1 MNKLKWNQL
10 SEKLKINIPFYIKK
24 KDSYFQS
31 FKFDEKIIFSFL
43 DENLLIFKIYNNI
56 DENNNLLSINITLS
70 NYFILSFLNID
81 ENIIKILQNKLLSNK
96 FLFLSNKRKI
106 YIIQFSYIDYYFD
119 IKITI
124 NFEKNEEIIS
134 FIDNIIFVTKEKN
147 LYEVAIN
154 YENNKIEKKMI
165 YSGNRILN
173 CDIIKNENINIIFT
187 DKEILLINYKKGIN
201 EIIFKDNTSFNGFVF
216 ENKIVFL
223 KSKDEIV
230 VNDLENNKNNLSLKF
245 NSKKILNKFDF
256 NKVIFSDEK
265 IILILNSTEIEL
277 YLYNLQTGQFNREST
292 ILEHKSIICFQNF
305 VLMFT
310 ISKEKMII
318 KGKYCIFNKI
328 LNKNNNNNELKDED
342 NSFFDSFNLEQI
354 EQKFEEKFTIS
365 KKNLLKIEKNKKKI
379 NFLINRINIQN
390 YLFLKEK
397 IKKFLS
403 IILYYSENFNLN
415 EYINYISDIKFTL
428 VDFYIFNFG
437 DSKLFLNYKQVYLI
451 MLINI
456 YLQKSKELLKI
467 AEDTYDY
474 DAYIYLYNY
483 IKNLKNLI

>member
-24 KDSYFQS
+24 KDSYFKS
-31 FKFDEKIIFSFL
+31 FKLDEKIIFSFL
-43 DENLLIFKIYNNI
+43 DENLLIFNIHYNI
-56 DENNNLLSINITLS
+56 DEKNNLSSINIGLS
-70 NYFILSFLNID
+70 NYFILSYLNFD
-81 ENIIKILQNKLLSNK
+81 ENIIKTLQNKLFSNK
-96 FLFLSNKRKI
+96 FLFLSNKKKI

-119 IKITI
+119 IKKTV
-124 NFEKNEEIIS
+124 NLEKNEEIIS
-134 FIDNIIFVTKEKN
+134 FIDNIIFVTKEKK
-147 LYEVAIN
+147 LYKIDIN
-154 YENNKIEKKMI
+154 YENNTIEKKMI
-165 YSGNRILN
+165 YSGNRIIN
-173 CDIIKNENINIIFT
+173 CEIIKNLNFHIIFT
-187 DKEILLINYKKGIN
+187 DKEIILIDYKKGIN

-216 ENKIVFL
+216 EKKIIFL

-256 NKVIFSDEK
+256 NKVIFSDEN

-305 VLMFT
+305 VLIFN
-310 ISKEKMII
+310 ISKEKMNI
-318 KGKYCIFNKI
+318 KGKYCIFNKEF
-328 LNKNNNNNELKDED
+328 KNNFNNELKEED
-342 NSFFDSFNLEQI
+342 NFFIDSFNLNKI

-365 KKNLLKIEKNKKKI
+365 KKSLLKIEKNKKKI